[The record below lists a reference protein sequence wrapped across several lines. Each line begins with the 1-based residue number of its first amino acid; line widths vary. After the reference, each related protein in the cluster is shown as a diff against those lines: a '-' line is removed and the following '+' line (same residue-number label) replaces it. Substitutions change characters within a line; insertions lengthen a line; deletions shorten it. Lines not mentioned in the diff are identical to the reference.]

1 MINKKYQNIKLINEI
16 EPKAFKLKGF
26 LLFDTFIS
34 IYKKIFR
41 KNVNLVAALCVEAF
55 KTFIF
60 NIRLKSS

>member
-1 MINKKYQNIKLINEI
+1 MESKKYQNIKFINEI

-34 IYKKIFR
+34 IYNKILR
-41 KNVNLVAALCVEAF
+41 KIAF

-60 NIRLKSS
+60 NLYLKSKLSVNICFSG